1 MKLSVRLRIAL
12 AAGLL
17 ALIVAGVALLPVQ
30 QYLKSFLEWIGRLGP
45 WAPVF
50 LVAFDAAVCLLCLP
64 GSAVTLVAGFLWGT
78 AGGSVVASLGATL
91 GAAAAFLISRLLL
104 RGWIERRLAGH
115 PAVSAVDRAIGSEG
129 FRIVLLV
136 RLCSLLPYDLMS
148 YALGLTKVSLRRYL
162 LGTWLGRLPE
172 IVLWAYIGSTAKS
185 LADVSAGKVQAG
197 IGGRILLGLGITA
210 MIAATLVLSQIARK
224 ALRDVLDPKG
234 AGPSS
239 VQDQSPKP

>member
-1 MKLSVRLRIAL
+1 MKLPLRLRIAL
-12 AAGLL
+12 AAGL
-17 ALIVAGVALLPVQ
+17 VAMIAAGAVLLPVH
-30 QYLKSFLEWIGRLGP
+30 QYLESFLQWIVRLGP

-50 LVAFDAAVCLLCLP
+50 LVALDVVVCLLCLP

-91 GAAAAFLISRLLL
+91 GATAAFLVSRLML

-115 PAVSAVDRAIGSEG
+115 PAISAIDRAIGSQG
-129 FRIVLLV
+129 FRVVLLV

-172 IVLWAYIGSTAKS
+172 IVFWAYIGSTAKS
-185 LADVSAGKVQAG
+185 WADAFAGKVHVG
-197 IGGRILLGLGITA
+197 IGGRIFLGLGIAA
-210 MIAATLVLSQIARK
+210 MIAAMFIVTKIARK
-224 ALRDVLDPKG
+224 ALREALDPRD

-239 VQDQSPKP
+239 VL